1 MTLGNRSAAA
11 WREKSRAF
19 LEAHPIC
26 EVAGCGHLSQHTD
39 HVIPRAMGGTD
50 DDSNLSAK
58 CASHHGKKTARER
71 RGDAFGFAYG
81 TER

>member
-26 EVAGCGHLSQHTD
+26 ETPGCGRLSQHVD
-39 HVIPRAMGGTD
+39 HVIPRSFGGTD
-50 DDSNLSAK
+50 EDSNLSAQ
-58 CASHHGKKTARER
+58 CASCHGRKTIRER